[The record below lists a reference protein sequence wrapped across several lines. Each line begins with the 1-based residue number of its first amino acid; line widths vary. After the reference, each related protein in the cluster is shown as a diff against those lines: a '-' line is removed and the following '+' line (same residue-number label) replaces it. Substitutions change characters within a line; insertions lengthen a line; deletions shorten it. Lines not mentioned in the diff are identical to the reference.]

1 MNTIKKLCL
10 LVVVAGL
17 LGCQAN
23 RVNLIKTGALKL
35 DVQSS
40 EHVRVRWVRAY
51 QETSGVTISGLLEH
65 QDNDSAAIKVHV
77 DVTLL
82 SSTHEILAEAISVP
96 VFLPTERTA
105 HASRGKPFSVTLGVT
120 LPDNATVRIKVH
132 YVEHEVAP
140 R

>member
-1 MNTIKKLCL
+1 MNYRICL
-10 LVVVAGL
+10 LVVMAGL
-17 LGCQAN
+17 LGCQVK
-23 RVNLIKTGALKL
+23 RPNLIKTGALKL

-40 EHVRVRWVRAY
+40 EHVRVLWVRAY
-51 QETSGVTISGLLEH
+51 QEASGAMITGLLEH

-82 SSTHEILAEAISVP
+82 SSAQEILAEAISVP

-105 HASRGKPFSVTLGVT
+105 HVSRAKPFSVMLGVT
-120 LPDNATVRIKVH
+120 PPDNATVQVKVH
-132 YVEHEVAP
+132 YAEHEVAP